1 MELHDAEQVLSSF
14 DSLTSSPTS
23 KVSAEDETAFEQYIE
38 PYHIQVQVHPSIG
51 MQYQRPER
59 IP

>member
-1 MELHDAEQVLSSF
+1 MGLHNAEQVPSSF

-23 KVSAEDETAFEQYIE
+23 KVSAEDETAFEQYTE
-38 PYHIQVQVHPSIG
+38 PHHIQVQVHPSIG